1 MKPKESFALRW
12 QDLVIMSRDKSK
24 ITSVKTFDKQVGRV
38 TKDGII
44 IKEEG
49 LNAVDKKPYSMIR
62 LWRFSEI
69 FPKIKTI
76 TQRQNVEEKFKQKP
90 VLIADRRYPNQ
101 KLMALGNGK
110 YIRPKS
116 SKAGGK
122 KTMNSA
128 NEVKKPK
135 PQKKKETKMEK
146 SIINKKYQGLN
157 VNRQIVRSLSSAQAV
172 SVELENGQHG
182 LLQGDYF
189 VEELKEGKETFKKYT
204 LIEECL
210 SKISKI
216 EWHDI
221 VLANRAKNTEPLL
234 TTGAG
239 WELYYIWLPESYRTN

>member
-1 MKPKESFALRW
+1 
-12 QDLVIMSRDKSK
+12 
-24 ITSVKTFDKQVGRV
+24 
-38 TKDGII
+38 
-44 IKEEG
+44 
-49 LNAVDKKPYSMIR
+49 
-62 LWRFSEI
+62 
-69 FPKIKTI
+69 
-76 TQRQNVEEKFKQKP
+76 
-90 VLIADRRYPNQ
+90 
-101 KLMALGNGK
+101 
-110 YIRPKS
+110 
-116 SKAGGK
+116 
-122 KTMNSA
+122 
-128 NEVKKPK
+128 
-135 PQKKKETKMEK
+135 MEK